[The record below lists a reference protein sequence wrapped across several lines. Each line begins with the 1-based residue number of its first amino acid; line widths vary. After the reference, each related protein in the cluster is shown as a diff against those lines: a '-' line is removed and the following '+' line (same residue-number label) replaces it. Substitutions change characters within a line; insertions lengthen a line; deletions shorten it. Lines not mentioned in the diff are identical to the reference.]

1 MIDMQKLR
9 REFIR
14 WMLLIT
20 LNNARASGG
29 ASESLLRQVAQSE
42 YTDATAL
49 EVRAELDYLEARDLI
64 KIVRYPD
71 GHWVADITRWGV
83 DIVEYAV
90 DCDPGIA
97 RPKRT
102 GL

>member
-1 MIDMQKLR
+1 MIDMTKLR

-29 ASESLLRQVAQSE
+29 ASEALLRQVAQSE
-42 YTDATAL
+42 YADCTAL
-49 EVRAELDYLEARDLI
+49 EVRAELDYLEARDLV
-64 KIVRYPD
+64 KIARHPD
-71 GHWVADITRWGV
+71 GHWVADITRWGI

-97 RPKRT
+97 RPKRS

>member
-1 MIDMQKLR
+1 MIDMRKLR
-9 REFIR
+9 SEFLR

-29 ASESLLRQVAQSE
+29 ASEDLLLQVVNSE
-42 YTDATAL
+42 YSDAPPL
-49 EVRAELDYLEARDLI
+49 ELRGEMDYLEARDLI
-64 KIVRYPD
+64 AIKRHPD
-71 GHWVADITRWGV
+71 GRWVADISRYGI
-83 DIVEYAV
+83 DIVEYTV
-90 DCDPGIA
+90 ECDPGIA

>member
-29 ASESLLRQVAQSE
+29 ASENLLRQVVQSE
-42 YTDATAL
+42 YPDATAL
-49 EVRAELDYLEARDLI
+49 EVRAELDYLEARDLVS
-64 KIVRYPD
+64 IVRHPD
-71 GHWVADITRWGV
+71 GHWVADITRWGI

-90 DCDPGIA
+90 ECDPGIA

>member
-9 REFIR
+9 REFVR

-29 ASESLLRQVAQSE
+29 ASENLLRQVINSE
-42 YTDATAL
+42 YADATAL
-49 EVRAELDYLEARDLI
+49 EVRGELDYLEERSLV
-64 KIVRYPD
+64 KIIRHPD
-71 GHWVADITRWGV
+71 GHWVADITRYGI
-83 DIVEYAV
+83 DIVEYTV

-97 RPKRT
+97 RPRRT